1 MLRPVNGELLLANDR
16 SAFSGFQGCEELEA
30 FLHCLKFTSESASSA
45 QGRRE
50 ASKTGRNDLICLDL
64 HELDFV
70 NLEWKR
76 KKQNTAY
83 LALCSPNNTD
93 ALLEFSH
100 VFNGTKTRQ
109 SQRLEPTPGQAR
121 CY

>member
-16 SAFSGFQGCEELEA
+16 SAFSGGFQGCEELEA
-30 FLHCLKFTSESASSA
+30 FLPVLKFTSESASSA

-50 ASKTGRNDLICLDL
+50 ASKTRRNHLICLDL

-76 KKQNTAY
+76 KKNT
-83 LALCSPNNTD
+83 
-93 ALLEFSH
+93 F
-100 VFNGTKTRQ
+100 
-109 SQRLEPTPGQAR
+109 
-121 CY
+121 